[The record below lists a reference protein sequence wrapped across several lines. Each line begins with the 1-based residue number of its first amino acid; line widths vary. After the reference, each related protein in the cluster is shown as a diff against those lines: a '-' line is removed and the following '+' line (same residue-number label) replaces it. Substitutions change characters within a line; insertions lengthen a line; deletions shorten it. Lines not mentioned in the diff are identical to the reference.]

1 MNPITKE
8 VVVVGGGISGLT
20 LSWHLHRAG
29 VDLALI
35 EASDGVGGCTRTE
48 LRDGFVLE
56 KGPFNVMVRDPAF
69 EGLLD
74 SVADEVGVVT
84 ASPAARKR
92 YIYRRGRLMCVP
104 TNPVALLTTPML
116 SLGGKFGLMTGLML
130 SGRARDE
137 EETIEQVAIRRFGKD
152 VSDTMISAVIAGI
165 FAGDIRKLS
174 LKACFPPVAD
184 VDRQARSLIGYG
196 LKKAFGPKK
205 KRHKKKYKGLV
216 SIDGGLG
223 ALTDALGRSLG
234 SDLLVNSKVEAIRQV
249 DDGYEVD
256 YRDGEGNSTTIKCRH
271 LVMSSPAPETS
282 RLISPLVA
290 GAGTI
295 LDSIESSSLV
305 VLNLGFKKSDV
316 GHPMEGYGFLV
327 PHHETEF
334 PLMGVLWADSIFPH
348 HAPDDSRLI
357 RVFIGGAR
365 NPGAVERT
373 DDDLVSTSLDSLR
386 GLLDVSGEP
395 TLIDICRYSAAIPQY
410 HRGHTE
416 KIEKL
421 RGLVATKP
429 GLHLNGNY
437 LDGVS
442 LNDCVRSA
450 SELATKLIAAVS
462 RAGAEAVG
470 SGAV

>member
-1 MNPITKE
+1 MNTTTKE

-20 LSWHLHRAG
+20 LCWHLNRAG
-29 VDLALI
+29 VDLALL
-35 EASDGVGGCTRTE
+35 EASDGVGGCTRTQ
-48 LRDGFVLE
+48 LREGFVLE
-56 KGPFNVMVRDPAF
+56 KGPFNVMVRDPSF

-74 SVADEVGVVT
+74 GMADQVGVVT

-92 YIYRRGRLMCVP
+92 YIYRHGGLMCVP
-104 TNPVALLTTPML
+104 TNPIALLTTPML
-116 SLGGKFGLMTGLML
+116 TLGGKFGLITGLML

-165 FAGDIRKLS
+165 FAGDITKLS
-174 LKACFPPVAD
+174 LKACFPAVAG
-184 VDRQARSLIGYG
+184 VDRKARSLIGYG
-196 LKKAFGPKK
+196 LIKAFGPKK

-234 SDLLVNSKVEAIRQV
+234 SNLLVNSKVEAIRRIG
-249 DDGYEVD
+249 DGYEVD
-256 YRDGEGNSTTIKCRH
+256 YRRDGESTTIRCRH
-271 LVMSSPAPETS
+271 LVLASPAPETAK
-282 RLISPLVA
+282 LLSPLVPEA
-290 GAGTI
+290 DEI
-295 LDSIESSSLV
+295 LGSIESSSLV
-305 VLNLGFKKSDV
+305 VLNLGYKRSDV

-327 PHHETEF
+327 PHHETRF

-365 NPGAVERT
+365 NPQAVERS
-373 DDDLVSTSLDSLR
+373 DDDLLATSRDALR
-386 GLLDVSGEP
+386 DLLSISGEP
-395 TLIDICRYSAAIPQY
+395 TLIDICRYQAAIPQY
-410 HRGHTE
+410 HRGHTD
-416 KIEKL
+416 KIERL
-421 RGLVATKP
+421 RGLVSERP
-429 GLHLNGNY
+429 GLHLCGNY

-450 SELATKLIAAVS
+450 SQLATKLIATVS
-462 RAGAEAVG
+462 RAEAQAVG
-470 SGAV
+470 SGAS